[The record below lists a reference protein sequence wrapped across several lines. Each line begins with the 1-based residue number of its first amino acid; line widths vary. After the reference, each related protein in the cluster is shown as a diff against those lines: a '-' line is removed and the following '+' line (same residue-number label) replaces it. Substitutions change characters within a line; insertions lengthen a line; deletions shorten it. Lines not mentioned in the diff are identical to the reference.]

1 MRTIFKIY
9 FFLTLLLFFSSCE
22 KEDTTIGTSMSL
34 LSALI
39 HQGIDT
45 DGDGRISTS
54 EARAVTYLD
63 ISNEAVTDLG
73 GIDSFTNLDTLICEY
88 NQLTEVDVS
97 ENPGLLY
104 LACGWNFDLAN
115 LDVSKNISLKHLSC
129 GSHILTDLD
138 VSHNTA
144 LTYLKCASIGN
155 SKIDVTKNIL
165 LETFVCYMNKL
176 TSLDISKNKSLKY
189 FDCAANQLENIDL
202 SMNPALKTLRC
213 SSNMLTSLDV
223 SMNPYLESLDCGFNK
238 LTMLDVSRN
247 TFLNDLTINNM
258 PSLFKLCVEVR
269 PFPIFNVNV
278 WSGGSPNVYYSTDC
292 TKQ

>member
-39 HQGIDT
+39 NRGIDT

-73 GIDSFTNLDTLICEY
+73 GIDSFTNLDTLICEH
-88 NQLTEVDVS
+88 NLLTEVDVS

-115 LDVSKNISLKHLSC
+115 LDVSKNTSLKHLSC
-129 GSHILTDLD
+129 GSHILTELD

-144 LTYLKCASIGN
+144 LTYLKCASIGH

-165 LETFVCYMNKL
+165 LETFVCYMNQF

-189 FDCAANQLENIDL
+189 FDCAANQLETVDI

-223 SMNPYLESLDCGFNK
+223 SKNPKLTDIDCGSNK
-238 LTMLDVSRN
+238 LTMLDVSQNKVLRE
-247 TFLNDLTINNM
+247 LNINDM
-258 PSLFKLCVEVR
+258 PSLYKVCVDVR
-269 PFPIFNVNV
+269 PFPLFNVNV

-292 TKQ
+292 SK